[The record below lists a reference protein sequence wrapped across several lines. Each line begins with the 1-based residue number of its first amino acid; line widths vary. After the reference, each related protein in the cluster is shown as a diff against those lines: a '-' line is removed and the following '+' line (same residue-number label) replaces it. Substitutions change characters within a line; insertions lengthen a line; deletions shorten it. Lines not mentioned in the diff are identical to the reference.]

1 MSLRYLSL
9 PSLFTRADVCIFVI
23 AATALFII
31 YLKQRNEEPYP
42 PGPKGLPI
50 IGNILDIPEK
60 KPWVAYRDWSRK
72 MGRLFY
78 VMCGRTLTTLA
89 VRLFHHPV
97 ERYGDYD
104 HCGE

>member
-1 MSLRYLSL
+1 MSLRPLSSL
-9 PSLFTRADVCIFVI
+9 SLFTRVDIGIFVI
-23 AATALFII
+23 AATVLFTV
-31 YLKQRNEEPYP
+31 YLRQRNRDPYP

-78 VMCGRTLTTLA
+78 LTCGRALTTLA
-89 VRLFHHPV
+89 VRLSRHPV
-97 ERYGDYD
+97 ERDGHYN

>member
-1 MSLRYLSL
+1 MSLRPLSS
-9 PSLFTRADVCIFVI
+9 PSLFTRADVGVFVV
-23 AATALFII
+23 AATVLFAV
-31 YLKQRNEEPYP
+31 YLKQRNRDPYP

-78 VMCGRTLTTLA
+78 VMCART
-89 VRLFHHPV
+89 
-97 ERYGDYD
+97 
-104 HCGE
+104 C